1 MVVDIL
7 KLLVVV
13 FTSLLCLYLV
23 IFGELFAKFWGI
35 SVGLLI
41 LVCITKKVYE
51 ADCAA
56 GELEAKEWAKEWA
69 TKKDE

>member
-41 LVCITKKVYE
+41 LVCIT
-51 ADCAA
+51 
-56 GELEAKEWAKEWA
+56 
-69 TKKDE
+69 